1 MENAKDLIVLT
12 GDDGEEFEVE
22 VVSRV
27 EVGDN
32 EYFIVKP
39 SEEEDVYT
47 ALRVDTDEEGNEVFT
62 SISDEEMDEVEE
74 AFNIQML
81 DEEE

>member
-1 MENAKDLIVLT
+1 MENTKDLIVLT